1 MTALKLLI
9 GITGIYAA
17 FLYYGTLQ
25 EKVLSFRSGN
35 GEKFQW
41 VWALQVIEALGN
53 VVFGFACMCAFEGG
67 ARKGVPQIPYLISGA
82 VQVSAKYFTNYSM
95 VCGVSFPVTTLA
107 KSSKMVPVMVGQLL
121 FGKASYTVREYC
133 HVIAIVAGTALVSMG
148 SQKSGG
154 SKADKGSSYL
164 GLAFLILALVCDG
177 VVGGTQKRLKHAL
190 GEKGM
195 KEKSFEMQF
204 LTNLYMCLTAVVF
217 AVLMNE
223 FIPAYYFIMA
233 NPAIFWGVVN
243 FAVCSAIGQGFIFFV
258 ISEFDPLVCTT
269 VTTTRKVMSV
279 LSSIFLYG
287 HKLSAMGWFGI
298 VLACG
303 GIMAELEEKFTKGRK
318 KAKAAAA
325 AAAQALN
332 EPANVELPAGR
343 V

>member
-1 MTALKLLI
+1 
-9 GITGIYAA
+9 
-17 FLYYGTLQ
+17 
-25 EKVLSFRSGN
+25 
-35 GEKFQW
+35 
-41 VWALQVIEALGN
+41 LQVIEALGN

-67 ARKGVPQIPYLISGA
+67 VRKGVPQIPYLISGA
-82 VQVSAKYFTNYSM
+82 VQVSAKYFTKYSV
-95 VCGVSFPVTTLA
+95 VCGVSFPVATLA
-107 KSSKMVPVMVGQLL
+107 KSSKMVPVLVGQLL

-148 SQKSGG
+148 SQSGG

-190 GEKGM
+190 SEKGM
-195 KEKSFEMQF
+195 KEKSFEMQLLTNFYMF
-204 LTNLYMCLTAVVF
+204 LTALVF
-217 AVLMNE
+217 AVLMSE
-223 FIPAYYFIMA
+223 FVPAYNFIIA
-233 NPAIFWGVVN
+233 NPTIFWDVVN
-243 FAVCSAIGQGFIFFV
+243 FAVCSALGQGFIFFV

-279 LSSIFLYG
+279 LYSIFKFG
-287 HKLSAMGWFGI
+287 HKLSPMGWFGI

-303 GIMAELEEKFTKGRK
+303 GIMAELEEKFTKGRN
-318 KAKAAAA
+318 KAKAV

-332 EPANVELPAGR
+332 EATNVELPAGR